1 MTEQERAAALV
12 DEECTLNNCPP
23 GLFLFRGRVYFKSEY
38 RTQTTDGGYQV
49 DAYCIDS
56 GEYFW
61 GGAASSEARGML
73 IVRPVSSDALHLL
86 AATTAALSVVT
97 DEMVEA
103 MTRRQFEM
111 DWDGKYGEPSQ
122 PTERRWHLTKAAYR
136 ARVEAVLSDLGIS
149 TALKKE
155 PTNV

>member
-86 AATTAALSVVT
+86 AATPAASPVVT
-97 DEMVEA
+97 GEMVEVA
-103 MTRRQFEM
+103 LRE
-111 DWDGKYGEPSQ
+111 WSQ
-122 PTERRWHLTKAAYR
+122 PNDRHEASIIMRAAIEAALDVKETE
-136 ARVEAVLSDLGIS
+136 DD
-149 TALKKE
+149 
-155 PTNV
+155 